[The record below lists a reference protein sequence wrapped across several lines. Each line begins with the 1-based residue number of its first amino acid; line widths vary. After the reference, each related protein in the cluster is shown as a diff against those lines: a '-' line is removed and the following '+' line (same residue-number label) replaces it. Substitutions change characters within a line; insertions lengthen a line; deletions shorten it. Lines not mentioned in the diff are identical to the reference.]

1 MKKIQLSFFNVAA
14 LIFISISLQAQP
26 QLVGP
31 LGYGGPSNGGG
42 LFRLNLPG
50 TTPGVVHL
58 FNNLN
63 PHRPTGG
70 VCIGDEDW
78 LYGSITY
85 NGTNNEGA
93 AYRIRRDGTGYI
105 KLFNFGSG
113 SFSRGTPYYHTDGKV
128 YFNAENRIKVFDP
141 SVNGVTDLDPQGL
154 TYSQNLHI
162 DADDY
167 IYFFNFGDRL
177 VRMKTDGTLFQQ
189 LHQFDQA
196 TEGYNGVVGV
206 TEIAGNKIFGV
217 MKIGGTNGGGTIF
230 SINSNG
236 TGFTVHHHFDNATGF
251 DPESMLVYFDGKLF
265 GTARQG
271 GNNNLGVLYAIDAD
285 GTNYRVLQ
293 HFQTSFATG
302 DPFGNIRISA
312 EGRIFGCYPQH
323 HLDNSFIANRMWK
336 VDTSGANLQHFFNVD
351 QRQHGA
357 FNLDILL
364 SNDTLFLATQEMG
377 RHEGGVISF
386 VDTLGNG
393 PTPMHY
399 FGASTNGFWPK
410 TAVIRGSDGKL
421 YGTASVGGPDGNG
434 VVYSINATGTGFL
447 NLHTFLDAE
456 GYEPVGELLEASN
469 GKIYSGLRF
478 GGPINTGCIYRMD
491 KNGANFQIIY
501 NFPDV
506 TNAHWPVGDLIEG
519 PGQVVYG
526 MFEQSSNG
534 SGIFRMNLDGSNFTV
549 IKHFASGELGG
560 PRSGLRLY
568 RGYLYGFS
576 YVGGPSGRGGIFRI
590 RTDGTGYQQ
599 MHAFNGSD
607 GYYPMESPV
616 IGRTDGKIYGT
627 ASQGGTDGFGLV
639 FSIDTSGTGFTILHQ
654 FATEAPYPNGQLIQA
669 SDGLLYGTT
678 FWSNIAPGGG
688 GIVFRLNLDGSGFT
702 VIKEFNSATE
712 GAGAGSIMDLTAT
725 ALPVQWGD
733 FTAKQKEQTVLLE
746 WRTVQEQ
753 NADQFIIERSYTN
766 ATFQPIGTVTAT
778 GNTTT
783 GTRYSFTD
791 TDPFNGDNYYRL
803 KQTDRDG
810 NFTYSKTVRIS
821 FEGRVDITLSPNP
834 AQDNLTIKL
843 PANQTAK
850 NISVTDASGR
860 LVLRI
865 APGNRPVITIPVHKL
880 SKGMY
885 WLQVQ
890 TDQKSYRMP
899 FMKQ

>member
-1 MKKIQLSFFNVAA
+1 MKKIQLSFFNVAV

-31 LGYGGPSNGGG
+31 LGYGGPQNGGG

-50 TTPGVVHL
+50 TTPGMVHL
-58 FNNLN
+58 FNKLS

-70 VCIGDEDW
+70 VVAGDDDW

-93 AYRIRRDGTGYI
+93 AYRIRRDGTGFI
-105 KLFNFGSG
+105 KLFDFGAGAISV
-113 SFSRGTPYYHTDGKV
+113 GTPYYHTDGKV
-128 YFNAENRIKVFDP
+128 YFNAYNSIKVFDP
-141 SVNGVTDLDPQGL
+141 SVTGVTTLDPQGL
-154 TYSQNLHI
+154 VLNNNLWI

-167 IYFFNFGDRL
+167 IYYITFGERL
-177 VRMKTDGTLFQQ
+177 VRIKTDGSLYEELHLFNS
-189 LHQFDQA
+189 A
-196 TEGYNGVVGV
+196 TEGLTGTIGV
-206 TEIAGNKIFGV
+206 TPIPGNRIFGV
-217 MKIGGTNGGGTIF
+217 MKYNGLNGGGTIY
-230 SINSNG
+230 SINSDG
-236 TGFTVHHHFDNATGF
+236 TNFTVHHQFEQATGIE
-251 DPESMLVYFDGKLF
+251 PESKLFYFDGKLF

-271 GNNNLGVLYAIDAD
+271 GDNLLGVLYAIDAN
-285 GTNYRVLQ
+285 GTNYRVLR
-293 HFQTSFATG
+293 HFETSFGTG
-302 DPFGNIRISA
+302 NPSGNIQISA
-312 EGRIFGCYPQH
+312 DGRIFGCYPQH
-323 HLDNSFIANRMWK
+323 HLDNSFIANRLWK
-336 VDTSGANLQHFFNVD
+336 ADTSGANLENFFSVD
-351 QRQHGA
+351 QRQNGQY
-357 FNLDILL
+357 NLDILL
-364 SNDTLFLATQEMG
+364 SNDTIFLATQERG
-377 RHEGGVISF
+377 RHEGGVISY
-386 VDTLGNG
+386 VDTFGNG
-393 PTPMHY
+393 PTPIHH
-399 FGASTNGFWPK
+399 FGAVANGFWPK
-410 TAVIRGSDGKL
+410 TAVIKASDGKL

-434 VVYSINATGTGFL
+434 VVYSINAAGTGFL

-456 GYEPVGELLEASN
+456 GYEPAGELLEASN
-469 GKIYSGLRF
+469 GKIYGGLRF

-519 PGQVVYG
+519 PGLVVYG

-560 PRSGLRLY
+560 PGSGLRLY

-576 YVGGPSGRGGIFRI
+576 YAGGTGRGGIFRI
-590 RTDGTGYQQ
+590 RLDGTGYQE
-599 MHAFNGSD
+599 MHVFNGTD
-607 GYYPMESPV
+607 GSLPMESPV

-654 FATEAPYPNGQLIQA
+654 FATEAPYPHGQLIQA

-678 FWSNIAPGGG
+678 FWSNIGPGGG
-688 GIVFRLNLDGSGFT
+688 GIVFRLNTDGSGFL
-702 VIKEFNSATE
+702 VLKEFNSETE
-712 GAGAGSIMDLTAT
+712 GAGPGSIMDLTAT

-733 FTAKQKEQTVLLE
+733 FIAKQKEQTVLLE
-746 WRTVQEQ
+746 WKTVQEQ
-753 NADQFIIERSYTN
+753 NADQFIIERSNTN
-766 ATFQPIGTVTAT
+766 ATFQPIGTITAT

-783 GTRYSFTD
+783 GTSYSFTD
-791 TDPFNGDNYYRL
+791 TDPFYGDNYYRL

-821 FEGRVDITLSPNP
+821 FESRVDITLSPNP
-834 AQDNLTIKL
+834 AQDNLTINL

-860 LVLRI
+860 LVLRF
-865 APGNRPVITIPVHKL
+865 APGNRPVITIPVHNL

-890 TDQKSYRMP
+890 TGQKSYRMP

>member
-14 LIFISISLQAQP
+14 LIFISICLQAQP

-31 LGYGGPSNGGG
+31 LGYGGPQNGGG

-50 TTPGVVHL
+50 TTPGMVHL
-58 FNNLN
+58 FNKLA

-70 VCIGDEDW
+70 VVAGDDDW
-78 LYGSITY
+78 LYGTITY
-85 NGTNNEGA
+85 NGTNNDGA
-93 AYRIRRDGTGYI
+93 AYRIRRDGTGFI
-105 KLFNFGSG
+105 KLFDFGAGAIAS
-113 SFSRGTPYYHTDGKV
+113 GTPYYHTDGKV
-128 YFNAENRIKVFDP
+128 YFNADNAIKVFDP
-141 SVNGVTDLDPQGL
+141 STSGVTTLDPQGL
-154 TYSQNLHI
+154 VLNNNLWI

-167 IYFFNFGDRL
+167 IYYISFGERL
-177 VRMKTDGTLFQQ
+177 VRIKTDGSLYEELHLFNS
-189 LHQFDQA
+189 A
-196 TEGYNGVVGV
+196 TEGLTGTIGVTPVPGNRIFGLMKYNGL
-206 TEIAGNKIFGV
+206 
-217 MKIGGTNGGGTIF
+217 NGGGTIY
-230 SINSNG
+230 SINTDG
-236 TGFTVHHHFDNATGF
+236 TNFTVHHHFEQATGIE
-251 DPESMLVYFDGKLF
+251 PESKLFYFDGKLF

-271 GNNNLGVLYAIDAD
+271 GDNLLGVLYAINAD
-285 GTNYRVLQ
+285 GTNYRVLR
-293 HFQTSFATG
+293 HFETSFATG
-302 DPFGNIRISA
+302 NPSGNIQISA
-312 EGRIFGCYPQH
+312 DGRIFGCYPQH
-323 HLDNSFIANRMWK
+323 HLDNSFIANRLWK
-336 VDTSGANLQHFFNVD
+336 VDTSGANLQPFFNVD

-357 FNLDILL
+357 YNLDILL

-377 RHEGGVISF
+377 RHEGGVISY
-386 VDTLGNG
+386 VDTFGNG
-393 PTPMHY
+393 PAPMHH
-399 FGASTNGFWPK
+399 FGAVANGFWPE
-410 TAVIRGSDGKL
+410 TAVIKASDGKL
-421 YGTASVGGPDGNG
+421 YGTASVGGQDGNG
-434 VVYSINATGTGFL
+434 VVYSINAAGTGFL
-447 NLHTFLDAE
+447 NLHTFVDAE

-469 GKIYSGLRF
+469 GKIYGALRY

-501 NFPDV
+501 NFPNV
-506 TNAHWPVGDLIEG
+506 ALAQTPVGDLIEG
-519 PGQVVYG
+519 PGQVIYG
-526 MFEQSSNG
+526 MFEQSSGG
-534 SGIFRMNLDGSNFTV
+534 SGIFRMNLDASNFTV
-549 IKHFASGELGG
+549 LKHFATGELGG

-576 YVGGPSGRGGIFRI
+576 YAGGPSGRGGIFRI

-599 MHAFNGSD
+599 MHVFNTTDGSM
-607 GYYPMESPV
+607 PMESPV

-639 FSIDTSGTGFTILHQ
+639 FRIDTSGTGFTILHQ
-654 FATEAPYPNGQLIQA
+654 FAAEAPYPNGQLIQA

-688 GIVFRLNLDGSGFT
+688 GIVFRLNTDGSGFA

-712 GAGAGSIMDLTAT
+712 GAGAGSMMDLTAT
-725 ALPVQWGD
+725 PLPVQWGD
-733 FTAKQKEQTVLLE
+733 FTAKQQEQSVLLE

-766 ATFQPIGTVTAT
+766 AMFQPIGAVTAT

-783 GTRYSFTD
+783 GTSYSFTD

-810 NFTYSKTVRIS
+810 NFAYSKTVRIS

-860 LVLRI
+860 LVLRF
-865 APGNRPVITIPVHKL
+865 APGNRPVITLPVHHL
-880 SKGMY
+880 SKGVY

-890 TDQKSYRMP
+890 TDQKSYRMQ